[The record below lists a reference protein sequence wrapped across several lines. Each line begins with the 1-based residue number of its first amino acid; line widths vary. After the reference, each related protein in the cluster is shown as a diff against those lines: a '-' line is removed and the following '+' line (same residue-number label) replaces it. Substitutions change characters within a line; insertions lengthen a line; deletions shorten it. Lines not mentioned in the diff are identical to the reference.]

1 MEINII
7 NEEAIILLILKI
19 FMKIV
24 TMVMIFM
31 KKSVKYNDGN
41 SLNE

>member
-1 MEINII
+1 MEINIM
-7 NEEAIILLILKI
+7 NDATIILLILKI

-31 KKSVKYNDGN
+31 KKSVKNN
-41 SLNE
+41 K

>member
-7 NEEAIILLILKI
+7 NDEAIILLILKI

-24 TMVMIFM
+24 TMTVIFI
-31 KKSVKYNDGN
+31 KKSAKNN
-41 SLNE
+41 K

>member
-7 NEEAIILLILKI
+7 NDEAIILLTLKI

-24 TMVMIFM
+24 TMVIKFM
-31 KKSVKYNDGN
+31 KTSVKYNNGN

>member
-1 MEINII
+1 MERNII
-7 NEEAIILLILKI
+7 NDETIILSILKI

-31 KKSVKYNDGN
+31 KN
-41 SLNE
+41 SAKNNK

>member
-7 NEEAIILLILKI
+7 NEEAIIFLILKI

>member
-7 NEEAIILLILKI
+7 NDKAIILLILKI

-24 TMVMIFM
+24 TMTMIFM
-31 KKSVKYNDGN
+31 KKSAKNN
-41 SLNE
+41 K

>member
-7 NEEAIILLILKI
+7 NDATIILLILKI

-31 KKSVKYNDGN
+31 KKSVKNN
-41 SLNE
+41 K